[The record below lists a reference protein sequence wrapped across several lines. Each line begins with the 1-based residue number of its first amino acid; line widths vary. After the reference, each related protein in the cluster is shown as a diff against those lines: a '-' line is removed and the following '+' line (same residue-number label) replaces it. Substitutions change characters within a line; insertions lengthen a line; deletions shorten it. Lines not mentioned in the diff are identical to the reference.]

1 MSVHRIIDGD
11 GHVFED
17 NDAIGKHLPEPF
29 RRWKYAHGMFSEG
42 SWFPPL
48 GHLHVPTGVNPPGAF
63 GGGKYVGPVEWS
75 KFLDDTGIEASTLFP
90 SDALTYGMIAD
101 ADYAIA
107 ICRAYNE
114 WLFEDY
120 LDADSRF
127 KGLGI
132 IPLQEPDAAVAELR
146 RIVEEL
152 GMCGACLPST
162 GIKTHLG
169 SKEYWPI
176 YAEADRLGCCLAVH
190 GGNHIGLGFDHM
202 NVFAPAHAIGHPLGM
217 MINLGGMVF
226 NGVFDRYPN
235 LRVAYLEGGV
245 AWLLL
250 CMERFDSAFQTN
262 SPIDLSGELLRLDDG
277 QKPSEY
283 IAKLARERRVSVG
296 CEGDELMLSR
306 AIRLLGN
313 APFLFSS
320 DYPHEVSTALCLE
333 HLREITES
341 NQLSEVDKEAILC
354 RNAEAFY
361 AVTRPSA
368 RSSAAE

>member
-1 MSVHRIIDGD
+1 M
-11 GHVFED
+11 
-17 NDAIGKHLPEPF
+17 
-29 RRWKYAHGMFSEG
+29 
-42 SWFPPL
+42 
-48 GHLHVPTGVNPPGAF
+48 
-63 GGGKYVGPVEWS
+63 
-75 KFLDDTGIEASTLFP
+75 
-90 SDALTYGMIAD
+90 
-101 ADYAIA
+101 
-107 ICRAYNE
+107 
-114 WLFEDY
+114 
-120 LDADSRF
+120 
-127 KGLGI
+127 
-132 IPLQEPDAAVAELR
+132 QEPDAAVAELR
-146 RIVEEL
+146 RIVEEPR
-152 GMCGACLPST
+152 MCGACLPST

-202 NVFAPAHAIGHPLGM
+202 NVFAPGARDRHPLGM

-262 SPIDLSGELLRLDDG
+262 SPIDLSANCFGSDDG

-341 NQLSEVDKEAILC
+341 NQLSEVDKERSCAATQKRFTPSRGRALDRRPLSRPPTLDALHHGVRSGC
-354 RNAEAFY
+354 GREFEEPALMGEARQGGP
-361 AVTRPSA
+361 VCGRW
-368 RSSAAE
+368 R